1 MPSCASILEIDGNV
15 CRFSIRR
22 DKGHLPDWNW
32 WPLHR
37 NAQSTTEAI
46 FFFVS
51 CDFKRE
57 ISDFDICWVFNEFF
71 KDSFDSYDL
80 TWPVFLSIEQTN
92 THRCDKRNREMCKYV
107 MENAIVS
114 RHLNQR
120 LHSPFAKMKSTRT
133 ALATRHH
140 SRACDRNGNNIFW
153 CFAVGCGCG
162 KQHNKQMTPD

>member
-1 MPSCASILEIDGNV
+1 MCADFPYDAIKDICLTGTGDHCTEMH
-15 CRFSIRR
+15 
-22 DKGHLPDWNW
+22 K
-32 WPLHR
+32 
-37 NAQSTTEAI
+37 AQPKR